1 MQSFPDLALLANTSN
16 SKRARLTQLEEIK
29 AKMNF
34 DDLVITYS
42 LDAHDFLESLRSV
55 PSVYELNDH
64 SLDFISSTSVRQ
76 TFDFNNFKIHAD
88 HQTLVTLNDGEN
100 SELWMCEEPLVTYW
114 NLESENG
121 EEELR
126 SIIGVNLYDVIRK
139 KVNRLAPTKLQLELL
154 KDSLVLG
161 LCEKLNTKPSEV
173 MHRLYLE
180 FMNDINQYDPDAEAA

>member
-42 LDAHDFLESLRSV
+42 LDAHDFLESLRSI
-55 PSVYELNDH
+55 PSVYEQHDH

-76 TFDFNNFKIHAD
+76 TFDFNSFKIHAD
-88 HQTLVTLNDGEN
+88 HQTLVTLNDGKN
-100 SELWMCEEPLVTYW
+100 SELRMCEEPLLTYW

-173 MHRLYLE
+173 MHKLYLE

>member
-34 DDLVITYS
+34 DDLVISYS
-42 LDAHDFLESLRSV
+42 IDAHDFLESLRSV
-55 PSVYELNDH
+55 PSVYEQKDNT
-64 SLDFISSTSVRQ
+64 LDFISSTSVRQ
-76 TFDFNNFKIHAD
+76 TFDFDGIKIHAD
-88 HQTLVTLNDGEN
+88 HQTLVTLNDGKN
-100 SELWMCEEPLVTYW
+100 SELRMCEEPLLTYW

-121 EEELR
+121 DEELR

-173 MHRLYLE
+173 MHKLYLE

>member
-88 HQTLVTLNDGEN
+88 HQTLVTLNDGKN